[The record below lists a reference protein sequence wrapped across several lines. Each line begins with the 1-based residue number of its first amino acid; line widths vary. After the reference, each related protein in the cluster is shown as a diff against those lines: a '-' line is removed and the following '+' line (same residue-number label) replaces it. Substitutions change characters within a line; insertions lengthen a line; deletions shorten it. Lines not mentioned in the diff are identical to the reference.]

1 MLAKTHSLESVMG
14 QNHLILLVF
23 FTELCQSKGSSYS
36 ELCQSKGSSYSEIS
50 NKKNF
55 TTVVLDDFE
64 EWKFLFESM
73 PCLQK
78 QKNKRTKTT

>member
-1 MLAKTHSLESVMG
+1 MG

-50 NKKNF
+50 NQKKKKNF